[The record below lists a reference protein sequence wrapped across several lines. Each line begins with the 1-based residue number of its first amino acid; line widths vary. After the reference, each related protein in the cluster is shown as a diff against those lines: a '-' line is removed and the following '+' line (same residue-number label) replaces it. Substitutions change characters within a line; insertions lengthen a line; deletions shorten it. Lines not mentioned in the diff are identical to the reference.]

1 MEPRQS
7 HVSVADWPDLPFEH
21 WADTCATLH
30 LWTQV
35 VGKIRLA
42 HAPMINHWWQ
52 VPLYVTC
59 RGLSTSPIPYGTRH
73 FQLDFDFIDHC
84 LTIQTSNGE
93 MESVLLRPRTVAD
106 FYTEVMG
113 RLRGLGLETRIWTMP
128 VEIENAIPFE
138 RDSEHNSYDP
148 EYANRFW
155 RILLQAD
162 RMFTLF
168 RSQFLGKV
176 SPVHFFWGS
185 FDLAVTRFSGRPAPA
200 LKSDSPSVGAWVMQE
215 AYSHEVSSCGFWPG
229 NGGFGQAAFFS
240 YAYPEPKGF
249 AAAPTKPERT
259 YYDQD
264 LGQFILPYDVVRQ
277 AQSPD
282 DTLLDYLHSTYSA
295 AADCGQW
302 DRSAL
307 ERAQHR

>member
-1 MEPRQS
+1 MKPRHRKS
-7 HVSVADWPDLPFEH
+7 TTTDWPDLPLED

-30 LWTQV
+30 LWAQV

-59 RGLSTSPIPYGTRH
+59 RGLTTSPIRTTPIFSTRLQFH
-73 FQLDFDFIDHC
+73 RSLPDDPDEQRRSEVNP
-84 LTIQTSNGE
+84 TS
-93 MESVLLRPRTVAD
+93 PADCCD

-113 RLRGLGLETRIWTMP
+113 RLRSLGLETRIWTMP
-128 VEIENAIPFE
+128 VEIENAIPFD
-138 RDSEHNSYDP
+138 RDSEHSSYDP

-162 RMFTLF
+162 RVFTLF

-185 FDLAVTRFSGRPAPA
+185 FDLAVTQFSGRPAPL
-200 LKSDSPSVGAWVMQE
+200 LKSVSPNVGAWVMQE

-229 NGGFGQAAFFS
+229 NGGFGQAAFFN
-240 YAYPEPKGF
+240 YAYPEPRGLPRHRPNRKGPITIRTSGNSSC
-249 AAAPTKPERT
+249 PTMWSGRRNHQT
-259 YYDQD
+259 
-264 LGQFILPYDVVRQ
+264 IL
-277 AQSPD
+277 
-282 DTLLDYLHSTYSA
+282 
-295 AADCGQW
+295 
-302 DRSAL
+302 
-307 ERAQHR
+307 

>member
-1 MEPRQS
+1 
-7 HVSVADWPDLPFEH
+7 
-21 WADTCATLH
+21 
-30 LWTQV
+30 
-35 VGKIRLA
+35 
-42 HAPMINHWWQ
+42 
-52 VPLYVTC
+52 
-59 RGLSTSPIPYGTRH
+59 
-73 FQLDFDFIDHC
+73 
-84 LTIQTSNGE
+84 
-93 MESVLLRPRTVAD
+93 
-106 FYTEVMG
+106 MG

-128 VEIENAIPFE
+128 VEIQNAIPFE
-138 RDSEHNSYDP
+138 RDSEHASYDP

-162 RMFTLF
+162 RVFTLF

-200 LKSDSPSVGAWVMQE
+200 LKSVSPNVGAWVMQE

-229 NGGFGQAAFFS
+229 NGGFGQAAFYS
-240 YAYPEPKGF
+240 YAYPEPPGF
-249 AAAPTKPERT
+249 ASAPTKPERT

-282 DTLLDYLHSTYSA
+282 DTLMDYLHARIAPPPIARSGTAPHWSERTTVKHNWKAKRAMSFAQWRRTHSTNLPASA
-295 AADCGQW
+295 PAGPAPLLARSSCCRPPPQLRQWPATEDHAARDETAN
-302 DRSAL
+302 S
-307 ERAQHR
+307 